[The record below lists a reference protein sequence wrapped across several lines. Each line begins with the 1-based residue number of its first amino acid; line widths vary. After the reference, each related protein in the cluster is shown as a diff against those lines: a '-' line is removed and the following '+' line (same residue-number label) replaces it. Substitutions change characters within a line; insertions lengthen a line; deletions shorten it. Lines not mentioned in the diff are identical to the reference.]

1 MAYSMLGSGGATDA
15 LSSLG
20 GDLTFAISWA
30 VANELLAAARDA
42 QLGDAELVGV
52 VLFSSIC
59 LSALPK
65 ALLMAR
71 VETTRAIA
79 VFNKEPPPVY
89 SAVKISNS
97 GLLAFMGIFLRISQ
111 RISLSVCVQLLT
123 ANVQATQP
131 LRAVRVLT
139 MIGTAVFFLFLESTA
154 TLGRVEARGPP
165 PAQ

>member
-1 MAYSMLGSGGATDA
+1 MSLLGAGGATDA
-15 LSSLG
+15 LSALG

-30 VANELLAAARDA
+30 VANELLGAAKDA

-71 VETTRAIA
+71 VETMRALAIA
-79 VFNKEPPPVY
+79 NGQEPPSYKAITV
-89 SAVKISNS
+89 SSS
-97 GLLAFMGIFLRISQ
+97 GLLAFMGIFLRIAQ

-139 MIGTAVFFLFLESTA
+139 MLGTAVFFLFLESTA
-154 TLGRVEARGPP
+154 TLGRVEGRQG
-165 PAQ
+165 Q

>member
-1 MAYSMLGSGGATDA
+1 MLGSGGATDA
-15 LSSLG
+15 LSALG

-30 VANELLAAARDA
+30 VANELLAAAKDA
-42 QLGDAELVGV
+42 QLGEAELVGV

-59 LSALPK
+59 FSALPK

-71 VETTRAIA
+71 VETMRALA
-79 VFNKEPPPVY
+79 VANNEQPPSYTSIKV
-89 SAVKISNS
+89 SSS
-97 GLLAFMGIFLRISQ
+97 GLLAFLGIFLRISQ

-123 ANVQATQP
+123 ANVQANQP

-139 MIGTAVFFLFLESTA
+139 MLGTAVFFLFLESTA
-154 TLGRVEARGPP
+154 TLGRVETRQGQ

>member
-1 MAYSMLGSGGATDA
+1 MATLLGQGGATDA

-42 QLGDAELVGV
+42 QLGEAELVGV
-52 VLFSSIC
+52 VLFASIC
-59 LSALPK
+59 LSALPR
-65 ALLMAR
+65 ALLLAR
-71 VETTRAIA
+71 VETMRAIA
-79 VFNKEPPPVY
+79 IRSGAPPPSYASVEV
-89 SAVKISNS
+89 SSS

-123 ANVQATQP
+123 ANVQANQP

-139 MIGTAVFFLFLESTA
+139 LLGTAVFFLFLESTA
-154 TLGRVEARGPP
+154 TLGRVEGRNAR
-165 PAQ
+165 AQ

>member
-1 MAYSMLGSGGATDA
+1 MTSSLLGSGGATDA

-42 QLGDAELVGV
+42 QLGEAELVGV

-65 ALLMAR
+65 ALLLTR
-71 VETTRAIA
+71 VETSRAIA
-79 VFNKEPPPVY
+79 IYYNQDPPSY
-89 SAVKISNS
+89 ASVKVSSS
-97 GLLAFMGIFLRISQ
+97 GLFAFLGVFLRISQ

-139 MIGTAVFFLFLESTA
+139 MLGTAVFFLFLESTA
-154 TLGRVEARGPP
+154 TLGRVESRS
-165 PAQ
+165 AQ

>member
-1 MAYSMLGSGGATDA
+1 MLGSGGATDA

-30 VANELLAAARDA
+30 VANELLAAAKDA
-42 QLGDAELVGV
+42 QLGEAELVAI

-59 LSALPK
+59 FSALPK

-71 VETTRAIA
+71 VETMRAIA
-79 VFNKEPPPVY
+79 VRYGQPPPSY
-89 SAVKISNS
+89 STVKVSSS
-97 GLLAFMGIFLRISQ
+97 GLLAFLGIFLRISQ

-123 ANVQATQP
+123 ANVQANQP

-139 MIGTAVFFLFLESTA
+139 MLGTAVFFLFLESTA
-154 TLGRVEARGPP
+154 TLGRVETRQGQA
-165 PAQ
+165 AH

>member
-1 MAYSMLGSGGATDA
+1 MLGSGGATDA

-42 QLGDAELVGV
+42 QLGDAELVGI

-59 LSALPK
+59 FSALPK

-71 VETTRAIA
+71 VETMRAVA
-79 VFNKEPPPVY
+79 VASGETPPSY
-89 SAVKISNS
+89 SSIKVSSS
-97 GLLAFMGIFLRISQ
+97 GLLAFLGIFLRISQ

-131 LRAVRVLT
+131 LRAVRVLS
-139 MIGTAVFFLFLESTA
+139 MLGTAVFFLFLESTA
-154 TLGRVEARGPP
+154 TLGRVESRSGQA
-165 PAQ
+165 AQ

>member
-1 MAYSMLGSGGATDA
+1 MASLLGAGGATDA
-15 LSSLG
+15 LSALG

-30 VANELLAAARDA
+30 VANELLGAAKDA

-71 VETTRAIA
+71 VETMRALAIA
-79 VFNKEPPPVY
+79 NGQEPPSYKSITV
-89 SAVKISNS
+89 SSS
-97 GLLAFMGIFLRISQ
+97 GLLAFMGIFLRIAQ

-139 MIGTAVFFLFLESTA
+139 MLGTAVFFLFLESTA
-154 TLGRVEARGPP
+154 TLGRVEGRS
-165 PAQ
+165 AQ

>member
-1 MAYSMLGSGGATDA
+1 MTSLLGAGGATDA
-15 LSSLG
+15 LSALG

-30 VANELLAAARDA
+30 VANELLGAAKDA

-59 LSALPK
+59 LSALPR
-65 ALLMAR
+65 ALLLAR
-71 VETTRAIA
+71 VEALRALA
-79 VFNKEPPPVY
+79 VVNGETPPSY
-89 SAVKISNS
+89 SSIKVSSS
-97 GLLAFMGIFLRISQ
+97 GLLAFMGVFLRIAQ

-139 MIGTAVFFLFLESTA
+139 MLGTAVFFLFLESTA
-154 TLGRVEARGPP
+154 TLGRVEGRH
-165 PAQ
+165 AQ